1 MNQDSWLYLRKEYSV
16 LMELNFADD
25 QSGSEALHPQ
35 LLHFDDY
42 IKYLVCK
49 ASDSCDSLA

>member
-1 MNQDSWLYLRKEYSV
+1 
-16 LMELNFADD
+16 MELNFADD

-49 ASDSCDSLA
+49 ASGPVITWLNSVLPFFSVSFSVQ